1 MSDEQFILV
10 AGLMLAAGLL
20 ASLMAGRVRLPGLLL
35 FLGLGMLVGSDVL
48 GWLPFDDYHLAEL
61 IGVISLALILFEG
74 GLTAGFREMR
84 PVLRPAL
91 SLAVVGTMV
100 TAAIAGVVAMLLFD
114 LSLLEGLL
122 LGSIIAS
129 TDGAAIF
136 ALLRSSSLEPGVSRT
151 LEGEAGFNDPVAVLL
166 VLGFIEWIQL
176 PDYGASRH
184 ALAVRE
190 AARHRRRRGHRGGLA
205 RRRGLQASA
214 PGHARPLPGR
224 VARRRR
230 DRLRRRGGI
239 DGSGFLAVYLVGLLL
254 GSAQHPGQADRSRAS
269 TSGSPGWPSSPC
281 SWRSAC

>member
-74 GLTAGFREMR
+74 GLTAGFRR
-84 PVLRPAL
+84 SGPCCPRRSAGAARHDP
-91 SLAVVGTMV
+91 
-100 TAAIAGVVAMLLFD
+100 AAIAGVVAMLLFD

-136 ALLRSSSLEPGVSRT
+136 ALLRSSTLRRTLART

-176 PDYGASRH
+176 PDYGAR
-184 ALAVRE
+184 
-190 AARHRRRRGHRGGLA
+190 
-205 RRRGLQASA
+205 
-214 PGHARPLPGR
+214 GHARLFVKQLGIGA
-224 VARRRR
+224 V
-230 DRLRRRGGI
+230 GGI
-239 DGSGFLAVYLVGLLL
+239 AWAG
-254 GSAQHPGQADRSRAS
+254 
-269 TSGSPGWPSSPC
+269 
-281 SWRSAC
+281 